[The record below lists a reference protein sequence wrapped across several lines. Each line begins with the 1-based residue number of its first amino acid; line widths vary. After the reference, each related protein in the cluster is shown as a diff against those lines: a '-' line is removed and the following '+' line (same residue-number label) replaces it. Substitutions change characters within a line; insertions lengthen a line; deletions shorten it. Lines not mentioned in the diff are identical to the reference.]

1 MIINGGSN
9 VNINSRRTR
18 PMWVNEKTELDIIYQ
33 NLEIVDGEVDA
44 VVNEFCDMWYNDI
57 DGVKDSDKGTLI
69 QAANGILTW
78 WNVELM
84 VTDLTWAEEDNCF
97 IWKVQ

>member
-1 MIINGGSN
+1 
-9 VNINSRRTR
+9 
-18 PMWVNEKTELDIIYQ
+18 MWVNEKTELDIIYQ

-57 DGVKDSDKGTLI
+57 DGVKDSDKSTLI